1 MQYNMLAPSEQ
12 ILSILIG
19 FWQAR
24 AVAAI
29 TELDIPE
36 LLFSG
41 ALHVEELA
49 GLTKTNALALF
60 RIMRALESVA
70 IFSQP
75 SPFVFAN
82 TATSECLRKDAP
94 NSQQALVLS
103 CLSNGNGLFDGWED
117 LGYSINTGLPSLNK
131 IYGHDIWE
139 FYKHHPKAS
148 TVFNEMMRSLTGVMT
163 PALTTAYD
171 WNQFPVIADIGGGI
185 GTQLVSILNAHFSCR
200 GILFDQPHLGAVAI
214 SHDRMETLGGDFFQ
228 SVPTGADAYL
238 LRWIIHDWAEPQATK
253 ILDSLYRSMKPT
265 AHLILAELVISEGPE
280 FGFGK
285 WLDLQM
291 LVNFGGRER
300 TEMEYRTLLSNSG
313 FKLEN
318 VITTASPLSLLI
330 AKPM

>member
-1 MQYNMLAPSEQ
+1 MQNNMLAPSKQ

-29 TELDIPE
+29 TEVDIPE
-36 LLFSG
+36 LLSSG

-49 GLTKTNALALF
+49 RLTKTNASALF
-60 RIMRALESVA
+60 RIMRALESVG
-70 IFSQP
+70 IFTQP

-82 TATSECLRKDAP
+82 TATSGCLRKDAP
-94 NSQQALVLS
+94 DSQQALVLS
-103 CLSNGNGLFDGWED
+103 CLSHGNGLFDGWD
-117 LGYSINTGLPSLNK
+117 DFGYSMSAGLPALNK

-139 FYKHHPKAS
+139 FYRQHPKAN
-148 TVFNEMMRSLTGVMT
+148 TIFNEMMRSLTGVMT
-163 PALTTAYD
+163 PAITAAYD
-171 WNQFPVIADIGGGI
+171 WSHFPVIADIGGGI
-185 GTQLVSILNAHFSCR
+185 GTQLVSILNAYPSCS

-214 SHDRMETLGGDFFQ
+214 SHDRMEILAGDFFQ
-228 SVPTGADAYL
+228 SAPTGADAYL
-238 LRWIIHDWAEPQATK
+238 LRWIIHDWAEPQAAT
-253 ILDSLYRSMKPT
+253 ILGSLYRSMKPT
-265 AHLILAELVISEGPE
+265 AHLILAELVIPEGPA

-300 TEMEYRTLLSNSG
+300 TEVEYRTLLSKSG
-313 FKLEN
+313 FRLEN

-330 AKPM
+330 AKRM